1 MNINSF
7 EERYGHTMKK
17 LILVLAGLCAG
28 IFLIGGAFTLLGV
41 AFSLTFGLVGSII
54 KWLFKT
60 LLTPAVLVLIIIFLA
75 YKLNKKSA

>member
-1 MNINSF
+1 
-7 EERYGHTMKK
+7 MKK
-17 LILVLAGLCAG
+17 LILVMAGLCAG

-41 AFSLTFGLVGSII
+41 IFSVTFGVVGTIVS
-54 KWLFKT
+54 WLFKI